1 VALTLRQGLV
11 LLAAALTAAF
21 TARLGVWQLDRAA
34 QKTQAQA
41 QLEARRAMPVLRV
54 SELALEAK
62 DAVAQKQR
70 SVMLTGLWQ
79 PQFTI
84 YLDNRQMNKRPG
96 FFAVTPLLLDDG
108 TAVLVQ
114 RGWLPRDI
122 VSRTRI
128 TAPAT
133 PTGPV
138 QVLGRIQPL
147 LSQSFELSSAAESGA
162 IRQNLAIDRYALEIK
177 LALRPLA
184 VVQDDAPK
192 DPPTSAPALPSA
204 SSSTSG
210 AVSAPSLVSTSAP
223 PSDGLLRQW
232 PAPATGVEKHHG
244 YAFQWFALSALSI
257 GLYAWFQII
266 RPRRRASRAAQP
278 QPSAHAANAAP
289 R

>member
-1 VALTLRQGLV
+1 VALSLRQGLV
-11 LLAAALTAAF
+11 LLAAVLTAGI
-21 TARLGVWQLDRAA
+21 TARLGWWQLDRAA

-41 QLEARRAMPVLRV
+41 QLEAQRAMPVLGI
-54 SELALEAK
+54 SELAREAK
-62 DAVAQKQR
+62 DVVAQKHR
-70 SVMLTGLWQ
+70 SVLLTGLWQ
-79 PQFTI
+79 PLFTV

-96 FFAVTPLLLDDG
+96 FFVVTPLLLDDG

-122 VSRTRI
+122 GNRTRI
-128 TAPAT
+128 SAPIT

-138 QVLGRIQPL
+138 QVLGRVQPQ
-147 LSQSFELSSAAESGA
+147 LSQSFELSSADESGA
-162 IRQNLAIDRYALEIK
+162 IRQNLNIERYALETK

-184 VVQDDAPK
+184 VVQEDAPK
-192 DPPTSAPALPSA
+192 DAPALASSSAPFSVANSVVVSAPASI
-204 SSSTSG
+204 
-210 AVSAPSLVSTSAP
+210 STSAS

-257 GLYAWFQII
+257 GLYAWFQLIN
-266 RPRRRASRAAQP
+266 PRRHAGRAA
-278 QPSAHAANAAP
+278 HATQ